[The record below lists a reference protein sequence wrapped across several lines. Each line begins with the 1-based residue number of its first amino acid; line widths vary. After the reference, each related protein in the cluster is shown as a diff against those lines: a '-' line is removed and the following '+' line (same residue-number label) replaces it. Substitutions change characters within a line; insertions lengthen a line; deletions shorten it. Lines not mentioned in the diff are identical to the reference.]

1 MDSVNVTQ
9 NVKQAK
15 TKQAVTGQK
24 RKVDEPEFEYDGKN
38 RCLICKVDMGDC
50 NPRQYCRKTYC
61 ENASDFM
68 NESADQ

>member
-9 NVKQAK
+9 NSKQAK
-15 TKQAVTGQK
+15 TKQTVTGQK
-24 RKVDEPEFEYDGKN
+24 HKAAATEFEYDGKN

-61 ENASDFM
+61 ENAADFM
-68 NESADQ
+68 TETVDQ